1 MSKVIVIAAPSGAGK
16 TSLIESLLK
25 EDEDQKIKLGVSYT
39 TRKKREN
46 ENIEQSERR

>member
-25 EDEDQKIKLGVSYT
+25 EDEDQKIKFCLLYT
-39 TRKKREN
+39 SDAADE
-46 ENIEQSERR
+46 